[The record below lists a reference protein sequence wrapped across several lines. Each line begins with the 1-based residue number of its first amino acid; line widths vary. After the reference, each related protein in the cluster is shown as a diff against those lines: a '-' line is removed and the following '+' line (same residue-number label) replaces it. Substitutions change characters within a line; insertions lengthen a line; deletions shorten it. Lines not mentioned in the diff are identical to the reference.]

1 MEKSFDTI
9 LLLGLSHHNAVRGA
23 AISAHGM
30 FRTTLGNIGLNE
42 DFVIRRMAKNG
53 NVRHLPAAHADEH
66 SPQNLPRLSESFVQ
80 AVGKQRVFLIGR
92 IDPRHYVA
100 YAGAIQSDGVLIET
114 ISRFHADVLQV

>member
-42 DFVIRRMAKNG
+42 DFVIRCMAKNG
-53 NVRHLPAAHADEH
+53 NVRHLPAAHDDEH

-80 AVGKQRVFLIGR
+80 ASGYSEFSSLEGLILGIMWLMR
-92 IDPRHYVA
+92 ELSSQMA
-100 YAGAIQSDGVLIET
+100 Y
-114 ISRFHADVLQV
+114 